1 MKLKGSRQR
10 PRGSSSTNRD
20 EYQPFLSQPTLYIP
34 NPPPTVKLQS
44 IAAALNGYGTSI
56 HSIFF
61 ISVRQ
66 RPRLGKFSGRSMR
79 RRWVRVEFPSTEMA
93 EQAYVTLHRK
103 PIPGVSPQVLFNFRF
118 TPYFPSV
125 PCDVVAA
132 PASAGSS
139 RKRLGPRRD
148 TLEAPSGTCPE
159 ARNVDVIP
167 PVMVNG
173 LEQDPTD
180 VECSSSLNPPA
191 KKHKYIRGTVEYRSL
206 LEALKLD
213 NEYESVGSNISQE
226 PEQTDGYL
234 DTPKRVLYPIYEDP
248 EGECEE
254 DVDVCSD
261 TESLIEMAHK
271 FNALAETQHELDS
284 ASITAEPEQLPVPA
298 LKSDP
303 PTPTRSL
310 RCTSSNILAFA
321 EAVPKV
327 VHTPAE
333 RENSQ
338 GYQQTVTS
346 PEAQDLIDSQTS
358 TINSLRKDFHDLL
371 RAADSQTLIIEGL
384 RNLIRQL
391 EWDKAD
397 LVGMVESAREHG
409 TRQMKLL
416 QVQVEEMETR
426 MGFMEA
432 RLNLAETKCRIL
444 EMNGKRV
451 NGESLS
457 EEVEQR
463 ELPELEASCQRFAD
477 MIAHD
482 AHHKHLAA
490 RRERVRLREKLIIEQ
505 ARRLREQEERRQIV
519 IQEEAARKAHET
531 EDRQRREKD
540 RRRKLRREQAEA
552 RERKRCRERDIERW
566 GKGEWTSSSALER
579 FKLVLAEFETIPYAD
594 DQPLTTGAVP
604 WPILTDPF
612 ELDSEDSGDALEELE
627 WAMVETFFKEVVN
640 LVDGPE
646 YRSLLERTNLAFHPD
661 RWKARRLL
669 DTVVNEDVRGWLET
683 KGNMVAQAVTP
694 LWRESKRG

>member
-10 PRGSSSTNRD
+10 SRGSSSTNRD
-20 EYQPFLSQPTLYIP
+20 DYQPFLSQPTLYIP
-34 NPPPTVKLQS
+34 NPPPTVKLQN

-103 PIPGVSPQVLFNFRF
+103 PIPGVSPQVPLNFRF
-118 TPYFPSV
+118 TPYFSSV
-125 PCDVVAA
+125 PCDIVAA
-132 PASAGSS
+132 PVSAGPSK
-139 RKRLGPRRD
+139 KRLSFPGDRP
-148 TLEAPSGTCPE
+148 EAPSRRYPD
-159 ARNVDVIP
+159 ARNVNVEP

-173 LEQDPTD
+173 LEQDPTNAG
-180 VECSSSLNPPA
+180 SSSSNSPA
-191 KKHKYIRGTVEYRSL
+191 KKHKPNKGSVECASL
-206 LEALKLD
+206 LESLKLD
-213 NEYESVGSNISQE
+213 NEYEGADSNTSQE
-226 PEQTDGYL
+226 LEQTDGYL
-234 DTPKRVLYPIYEDP
+234 YIPERVLYPIDECP
-248 EGECEE
+248 EGEYEE
-254 DVDVCSD
+254 DVDVCSE
-261 TESLIEMAHK
+261 TESLIEMLHK
-271 FNALAETQHELDS
+271 FNSLVETQHELDT
-284 ASITAEPEQLPVPA
+284 ASITAEPEQLPVSTP
-298 LKSDP
+298 KSDP

-310 RCTSSNILAFA
+310 RRTSSNISAFA
-321 EAVPKV
+321 GAVPKV
-327 VHTPAE
+327 VHSPSE
-333 RENSQ
+333 RENFQ
-338 GYQQTVTS
+338 AHQQTVTS
-346 PEAQDLIDSQTS
+346 PEAQDLINSQTN

-371 RAADSQTLIIEGL
+371 KAADSQTLIIEGL

-391 EWDKAD
+391 EWDKSD

-409 TRQMKLL
+409 TRQIKLL

-426 MGFMEA
+426 MGFVEA
-432 RLNLAETKCRIL
+432 RLNLAETKCQIL

-463 ELPELEASCQRFAD
+463 KLLELEESCQRFAD

-482 AHHKHLAA
+482 AHQKHLAA
-490 RRERVRLREKLIIEQ
+490 QRERVRLREKLITEQ
-505 ARRLREQEERRQIV
+505 ARRLREQEERRQTV
-519 IQEEAARKAHET
+519 MQEEATRKAHET

-552 RERKRCRERDIERW
+552 RERKRCRERDMERW
-566 GKGEWTSSSALER
+566 GKGEWTPSTALER
-579 FKLVLAEFETIPYAD
+579 FKLVLAEFETTPYTD
-594 DQPLTTGAVP
+594 DQPLTMGAVP

-612 ELDSEDSGDALEELE
+612 EFDSEDPGDALEEME

-646 YRSLLERTNLAFHPD
+646 HRSLLERTNLAFHPD
-661 RWKARRLL
+661 RWKARRVL